1 MIALHSPQI
10 VQETVLRWKKDGKKV
25 AFVPTMGALH
35 AGHLA
40 LVEAAKSLAPKV
52 IVSIFVNPLQFAQG
66 EDLSK
71 YPRTLEADSD
81 LLEKL
86 DVDVLFAPSEKE
98 FYAEDFVTQVRV
110 GKLTEHLCG
119 KFRPG
124 HFEGVATVCLKL
136 FQITQADFAIFGE
149 KDFQQLRVIS
159 QMTSDLNL
167 PLSVVPYP
175 TVREADGLARS
186 SRNVYLSA
194 EERALAA
201 RIPQAT
207 KAANDAYRAHPSA
220 NVGSVLAAAA
230 AALETP
236 GIRIEYLEVA
246 SEKDLV
252 PCDKALAMRDIFLPR
267 LFLAARIGHTR
278 LIDNTA
284 LDLRIEIA

>member
-71 YPRTLEADSD
+71 YPRTLETDSD
-81 LLEKL
+81 LLDKL
-86 DVDVLFAPSEKE
+86 DVDVLFAPTEKE
-98 FYAEDFVTQVRV
+98 FFAEDFVTQVRV

-136 FQITQADFAIFGE
+136 FQITQADFAVFGE
-149 KDFQQLRVIS
+149 KDFQQLRVIQ
-159 QMTSDLNL
+159 QMTSDLNM

-186 SRNVYLSA
+186 SRNVYLSLD
-194 EERALAA
+194 ERALAA

-207 KAANDAYRAHPSA
+207 KAANDAYRAHPNA

-230 AALETP
+230 AALETQ
-236 GIRIEYLEVA
+236 GVRIEYLEIA

-252 PCDKALAMRDIFLPR
+252 PCDKAQAMKDIFLPR
-267 LFLAARIGHTR
+267 LFLAARIGNTR

>member
-40 LVEAAKSLAPKV
+40 LVEAAKLLAPKV

-71 YPRTLEADSD
+71 YPRTLETDSD
-81 LLEKL
+81 LLESL
-86 DVDVLFAPSEKE
+86 DVDVLFAPTEKE

-110 GKLTEHLCG
+110 GKLTDHLCG

-136 FQITQADFAIFGE
+136 FQITQADFAVFGE
-149 KDFQQLRVIS
+149 KDFQQLRVIQ
-159 QMTSDLNL
+159 QMTSDLNM
-167 PLSVVPYP
+167 PLSIVPYP

-201 RIPQAT
+201 RIPSAT

-220 NVGSVLAAAA
+220 NVGSVHGAAA
-230 AALETP
+230 AALETQ
-236 GIRIEYLEVA
+236 GIRIEYLAIA

-252 PCDKALAMRDIFLPR
+252 PCDKAQAMADIFLPR
-267 LFLAARIGHTR
+267 LFLAARIGNTR
-278 LIDNTA
+278 LIDNCA

>member
-40 LVEAAKSLAPKV
+40 LVEAAKLLAPKV

-71 YPRTLEADSD
+71 YPRTLESDSD
-81 LLEKL
+81 LLENL
-86 DVDVLFAPSEKE
+86 DVDVLFAPTEKE

-119 KFRPG
+119 RFRPG

-136 FQITQADFAIFGE
+136 FQITQADFAVFGE
-149 KDFQQLRVIS
+149 KDFQQLRVIQ
-159 QMTSDLNL
+159 QMTSDLNM

-186 SRNVYLSA
+186 SRNVFLSPD
-194 EERALAA
+194 ERALSA
-201 RIPQAT
+201 RIPIAT
-207 KAANDAYRAHPSA
+207 KAAQDSYRAHPSA
-220 NVGSVLAAAA
+220 SVGSVLAAAA
-230 AALETP
+230 QRLETQ
-236 GIRIEYLEVA
+236 GIRVEYLEIA
-246 SEKDLV
+246 SERDLV
-252 PCDKALAMRDIFLPR
+252 PCNKAQAMVDIFLPR
-267 LFLAARIGHTR
+267 LFLAARIGNTR
-278 LIDNTA
+278 LIDNAA